1 MQEEL
6 TTRGFVGSE
15 VFTVIFIIL
24 GHYIFTNLFIGVI
37 IAVRKR
43 REREGGESDREKR
56 GLNFIILI
64 INRTFI

>member
-6 TTRGFVGSE
+6 TARGFVGSE

-43 REREGGESDREKR
+43 REREREREKEARVTEGR
-56 GLNFIILI
+56 GGLTLLF
-64 INRTFI
+64 

>member
-6 TTRGFVGSE
+6 TARGFVGSE

-43 REREGGESDREKR
+43 REREKEERVTEGRGGLTS
-56 GLNFIILI
+56 LF
-64 INRTFI
+64 

>member
-6 TTRGFVGSE
+6 TARGFVGSE

-43 REREGGESDREKR
+43 RERGRER
-56 GLNFIILI
+56 
-64 INRTFI
+64 RRRE